1 MNGPRCCGLHHT
13 SYCPETRGSLC
24 GTRVAFNL
32 DRDGGNEEK
41 IREILE
47 MEKAVVKRLAEA
59 TDNFPKKAL
68 LGNEIRQQFID
79 ESFDEIYD
87 STRQQERSENDK
99 RRTK

>member
-13 SYCPETRGSLC
+13 SYCPETRNMTC
-24 GTRVAFNL
+24 GTRIAFNL

-47 MEKAVVKRLAEA
+47 MEKTVVKKLAEQ

-68 LGNEIRQQFID
+68 LGNEIRQQIID
-79 ESFDEIYD
+79 ESFGEIYD
-87 STRQQERSENDK
+87 STRQQERRK
-99 RRTK
+99 K